1 MDGRH
6 ATGSFLS
13 NDPVQRDGK
22 LELIDYVKLSD
33 LPVSD
38 FELMAYAIGI
48 LINRVNALTVIHNQ
62 RIDDENSMI

>member
-1 MDGRH
+1 MDGKH

-13 NDPVQRDGK
+13 TDPVQIDGK